1 MTLFIV
7 MVECVSNNLENF
19 VQSSETEN
27 EHFPPLLIAAG
38 DNAATPLIPDV
49 DSQDAKDSQQPG
61 DEVEKPP
68 KKRRQADNERIK
80 RKNERKQELEAEKQ
94 RNAKLEMLLLDES
107 ALHKGTRLG
116 ATPCTISQTS
126 FVELIR

>member
-1 MTLFIV
+1 M
-7 MVECVSNNLENF
+7 
-19 VQSSETEN
+19 
-27 EHFPPLLIAAG
+27 IAAG

-61 DEVEKPP
+61 DEVEKP
-68 KKRRQADNERIK
+68 KRRQADNERIK

-94 RNAKLEMLLLDES
+94 RIAKLEMLLLDES